1 MTDAL
6 CLSLLVGLFA
16 AALAMP
22 FAVGFGYLFARKR
35 FPMRTVLETLL
46 MLPLVVPPVV
56 TGYGLLLL
64 FGKRGFLGPI
74 LRVGGLEIAFTGLA
88 AVLAAAV
95 MGFPLAFRA
104 CRLAFEGVDPRLEQA
119 ARTLG
124 ARPWI
129 AFRTV
134 SLPLARG
141 GIIAAAVLAFARSLG
156 EFGATM
162 VFAGNIEG
170 ETRTLPLL
178 VYSRMQ
184 GLGGMEDA
192 VAPALASV
200 GLALVL
206 LLVGDRL
213 LGRKPE

>member
-1 MTDAL
+1 
-6 CLSLLVGLFA
+6 
-16 AALAMP
+16 
-22 FAVGFGYLFARKR
+22 
-35 FPMRTVLETLL
+35 
-46 MLPLVVPPVV
+46 
-56 TGYGLLLL
+56 
-64 FGKRGFLGPI
+64 
-74 LRVGGLEIAFTGLA
+74 
-88 AVLAAAV
+88 
-95 MGFPLAFRA
+95 
-104 CRLAFEGVDPRLEQA
+104 
-119 ARTLG
+119 
-124 ARPWI
+124 
-129 AFRTV
+129 
-134 SLPLARG
+134 
-141 GIIAAAVLAFARSLG
+141 
-156 EFGATM
+156 M